1 MLSIHVYKK
10 MAAAALMFIT
20 AACGFEPLYVQKT
33 SEQDKWY
40 FDGEFDNYIA
50 DQMSQIKI
58 VVTGERL
65 GQLIK
70 NNLLDLLTPRGVPAK
85 PKYYLYVTPEK
96 VNEYDQALRRDIT
109 ATRKRIDYRVGYHMI
124 ENGEEVLKGDTVSYV
139 GYDILDNPY
148 STTISRKK
156 VREDA
161 AKIMANDIA
170 LRLGAFFNA
179 RANAYEDAEQ
189 KDRNAT
195 TKE

>member
-189 KDRNAT
+189 KDKKTAA
-195 TKE
+195 KE